1 MIFFLD
7 ANRTKEAL
15 IKLKNSGFTTVYP
28 VVWNDGYT
36 LYPSQLMKAEFGD
49 AFGQDTSFA
58 ALGIDPLKNV
68 ITHSKELGLQ
78 VIPWFEFGF
87 SSSYKQ
93 QGGHFDL

>member
-1 MIFFLD
+1 MP
-7 ANRTKEAL
+7 NRTKEAL
-15 IKLKNSGFTTVYP
+15 IKLKNSGFTTVYR
-28 VVWNDGYT
+28 VVGTMDTRYI
-36 LYPSQLMKAEFGD
+36 SQLMRAEFGD

-58 ALGIDPLKNV
+58 GLGIDPLKNV

-93 QGGHFDL
+93 QGGHI